1 MRRHGDSPQE
11 TGTEKAPLGTGLSLQ
26 GGDFRLKQ
34 LQSYDLP
41 AKSAVTFRQR
51 KQQNDRRAT
60 LSETAS
66 APWRSARWPRPIL
79 FLRATEPS
87 QPRRVGT
94 MSLKEWNVRPSS
106 KDSRVWEVWCGERI
120 VAQGTMGHAW
130 NVAMNAAREAKGRAN
145 LISRLREGIKE
156 PVDFRLPLER
166 GRP

>member
-106 KDSRVWEVWCGERI
+106 TDWRVWEAMVRRTNCGS
-120 VAQGTMGHAW
+120 GHNGSRLECSDECSPKGKGAGAA
-130 NVAMNAAREAKGRAN
+130 VLSAARRHQGQR
-145 LISRLREGIKE
+145 
-156 PVDFRLPLER
+156 RLPTAN
-166 GRP
+166 